1 MSKIIY
7 VPLEHIES
15 RYTVH
20 MDRDITEY
28 LKKSGKEFIRIYPDI
43 EHPKEMKAGSFLDAE
58 FTIRF
63 KSEQMAEIA
72 RLYRE
77 DVIDDGDII
86 FFSDIWFPGIEGLA
100 YMNYFAKKDV
110 KIRGFLH
117 AGSFTDTDFVRDM
130 ERWSKNFE
138 DVIFDIAD
146 RVYVA
151 SNFIKQDVIKKRL
164 IDPNKLVVTG
174 LPLDTVELD
183 KYKDKYEKE
192 DLVVF
197 NGRNVDEK
205 QPWLFEQLQHRLD
218 AQI

>member
-1 MSKIIY
+1 
-7 VPLEHIES
+7 
-15 RYTVH
+15 
-20 MDRDITEY
+20 
-28 LKKSGKEFIRIYPDI
+28 
-43 EHPKEMKAGSFLDAE
+43 
-58 FTIRF
+58 
-63 KSEQMAEIA
+63 
-72 RLYRE
+72 
-77 DVIDDGDII
+77 
-86 FFSDIWFPGIEGLA
+86 
-100 YMNYFAKKDV
+100 MNYFAKKDV